1 MNLNHLSY
9 FVALARI
16 EHYTKTAKSLSISQ
30 PSLSY
35 AISNL
40 EEELGVPL
48 FQKNGRNVTLTKYGK
63 TFLNYVESS
72 MEVLQ
77 KGIDCVKEEAKI
89 YGGRLA
95 IGFIYTQGSH
105 FIPQIVRKFVD
116 TRENEKIDFQ
126 FQNDATV
133 NLVRDLKDEKYG
145 LIICSKVEGEKEID
159 FYPVAEEKL
168 IAIVPL
174 LHPLAKKKSVT
185 LQELMEYPYIGFPP
199 SSGLYYV
206 IQEIFEK
213 EQIEVNTIF
222 EVEEDSALAGMVA
235 EGFGVG
241 IVPDVPAV
249 RYLPLK
255 YLPIEGLD
263 YRRYIYMG
271 VLKNQYRNELTESFI
286 QFIKDNYVIE
296 QAEK

>member
-9 FVALARI
+9 FIALARI
-16 EHYTKTAKSLSISQ
+16 EHYTKAAKSLSISQ

-35 AISNL
+35 AISTL
-40 EEELGVPL
+40 EEELGIPL
-48 FQKNGRNVTLTKYGK
+48 FQKNGRNVTLTRYGK

-77 KGIDCVKEEAKI
+77 RGIDCVKEEAKI
-89 YGGRLA
+89 YGGRLS
-95 IGFIYTQGSH
+95 IGFIYTQGSR
-105 FIPQIVRKFVD
+105 FMPRLVRKFVE
-116 TRENEKIDFQ
+116 TRQNEKIDFQ

-133 NLVRDLKDEKYG
+133 NLVRDLKNEKYG

-174 LHPLAKKKSVT
+174 THPLAQRETVT
-185 LQELMEYPYIGFPP
+185 LTELGDYPHIGFPP
-199 SSGLYYV
+199 SSGLHYV
-206 IQEIFEK
+206 IREIFEK
-213 EQIEVNTIF
+213 GGIDPEIVF

-235 EGFGVG
+235 EGFGIG

-249 RYLPLK
+249 RHLPLK

-263 YRRYIYMG
+263 YQRYIYMG
-271 VLKNQYRNELTESFI
+271 VLKNQYRNQLTEDFI
-286 QFIKDNYVIE
+286 QFMKDNYVISG
-296 QAEK
+296 A

>member
-9 FVALARI
+9 FIALARI
-16 EHYTKTAKSLSISQ
+16 EHYTKAAKSLSISQ

-35 AISNL
+35 AISTL
-40 EEELGVPL
+40 EEELGIPL
-48 FQKNGRNVTLTKYGK
+48 FQKNGRNVTLTRYGK

-77 KGIDCVKEEAKI
+77 RGIDCVKEEAKI
-89 YGGRLA
+89 YGGRLS

-105 FIPQIVRKFVD
+105 FIPRLVRKFVE
-116 TRENEKIDFQ
+116 TRQNEKIDFQ

-133 NLVRDLKDEKYG
+133 NLVRDLKNEKYG

-159 FYPVAEEKL
+159 FYPVSEEKL
-168 IAIVPL
+168 IAIVPPM
-174 LHPLAKKKSVT
+174 HPLAERETVT
-185 LQELMEYPYIGFPP
+185 LMELGEYPQIGFPP
-199 SSGLYYV
+199 SSGLHYV
-206 IQEIFEK
+206 IRELFEK
-213 EQIEVNTIF
+213 EGIDPEIMF

-235 EGFGVG
+235 EGFGIG

-249 RYLPLK
+249 RHLPLK

-263 YRRYIYMG
+263 YQRYIYMG
-271 VLKNQYRNELTESFI
+271 VLKNQYRNQLTEDFI
-286 QFIKDNYVIE
+286 QFIKDNYVISG
-296 QAEK
+296 A